1 MNQEDKEEIKK
12 MYLVIKEIL
21 MGIEDLFDEN
31 EIIEMQPYIKNDL
44 MQLLIHNKIDSKHVQ
59 EYINDVLASMGILD
73 ARPTLAKEISDKLM
87 NP

>member
-21 MGIEDLFDEN
+21 MGIEDLFDKN

-59 EYINDVLASMGILD
+59 EYINDVLASMGILE

>member
-1 MNQEDKEEIKK
+1 MNQEDKDEIKK

-21 MGIEDLFDEN
+21 MGIEDLFDKN

-59 EYINDVLASMGILD
+59 EYIK
-73 ARPTLAKEISDKLM
+73 RDKR
-87 NP
+87 

>member
-1 MNQEDKEEIKK
+1 MNQEDKDEIKK

-59 EYINDVLASMGILD
+59 EYINDVLASMGILE

>member
-1 MNQEDKEEIKK
+1 MNQDDKDEIKK

-31 EIIEMQPYIKNDL
+31 EIIEMQPYIKTDL

-59 EYINDVLASMGILD
+59 EYINDVLASMGILE

-87 NP
+87 NH

>member
-1 MNQEDKEEIKK
+1 

-31 EIIEMQPYIKNDL
+31 EIIEMQPYIKTDL

-59 EYINDVLASMGILD
+59 EYINDVLASMGVLD